1 LSIKKIANRA
11 KKHFFPSSH
20 RVNMK
25 RWKAD
30 CGDRE
35 LRYNYDL
42 NEDSIVFD
50 MGGYEGQWASD
61 IFARYRCNI
70 LIFEPVSNFAEQ
82 INKRFCKND
91 KIKVFQYGLGAYSRN
106 EKIHLSA
113 NGSSIFGTSLNCEE
127 IRVVDVKEWMDNGSV
142 EKIDLIKINI
152 EGGEYELL
160 SRLIETGL
168 IDKIN
173 NIQVQFHEVTST
185 SLSEMHI
192 IQQSL
197 SKTHKPTYQ
206 YEFVWENWVRR

>member
-1 LSIKKIANRA
+1 
-11 KKHFFPSSH
+11 
-20 RVNMK
+20 
-25 RWKAD
+25 
-30 CGDRE
+30 
-35 LRYNYDL
+35 
-42 NEDSIVFD
+42 
-50 MGGYEGQWASD
+50 
-61 IFARYRCNI
+61 
-70 LIFEPVSNFAEQ
+70 
-82 INKRFCKND
+82 
-91 KIKVFQYGLGAYSRN
+91 
-106 EKIHLSA
+106 
-113 NGSSIFGTSLNCEE
+113 
-127 IRVVDVKEWMDNGSV
+127 MDNGSV